1 MSRWP
6 EQARP
11 RPGSNLRRLRKHARS
26 TYHGPSRDSA
36 IVMAWLLE
44 ASTLPLSRRLQEGR
58 WREQVWATLDSVLRP
73 REPGGEA
80 WGRGLGPYRLRPLP
94 ATSRRRL
101 GYYLPRSPGE
111 RGGEGVLQGFLGEA
125 AHPGGP
131 WLPCSHV
138 RPLHAPQ
145 RNRRPRV
152 REQGLSEPALRPGTG
167 ATRTRTGRQWS
178 ASTQARRR
186 HRGCGMSD
194 SPPGDWGG
202 PQGQV
207 TGRAGL
213 RL

>member
-1 MSRWP
+1 MER
-6 EQARP
+6 AGVGDFGLRP
-11 RPGSNLRRLRKHARS
+11 
-26 TYHGPSRDSA
+26 
-36 IVMAWLLE
+36 E
-44 ASTLPLSRRLQEGR
+44 ASRG
-58 WREQVWATLDSVLRP
+58 WQVTCP
-73 REPGGEA
+73 QGGDRGGEEA

-186 HRGCGMSD
+186 HCGCGMSD